1 MLSREQ
7 RVELYIKNLNK
18 IKKSFEQTLH
28 DTLEIVNVPKYY
40 KDDIELYLRRKITE
54 EEIKEIED
62 KFGIEIDRQDYNL
75 LNFINRK
82 LKENENE

>member
-7 RVELYIKNLNK
+7 RVELFVKGF
-18 IKKSFEQTLH
+18 KKTLY
-28 DTLEIVNVPKYY
+28 DTLEIVNVPEYR

-54 EEIKEIED
+54 EEIKQIED
-62 KFGIEIDRQDYNL
+62 NFGIEVDRQDYKL

-82 LKENENE
+82 LKGE